1 MRRMVLGATRKLP
14 TELTRGVVEHC
25 VLALVNDGEAYAFD
39 IVRTLGA
46 RGLVTSE
53 GTIYPLLA
61 RLRRDGLVTT
71 DWRESDAGPPR
82 RYYRITR
89 EGQRALDAFTADW
102 AALREAVDGLLPAT
116 SKRGGTTT

>member
-1 MRRMVLGATRKLP
+1 MVLGATRKLP
-14 TELTRGVVEHC
+14 TELARGVVEHC
-25 VLALVNDGEAYAFD
+25 VLALVSDGEAYAFD

-71 DWRESDAGPPR
+71 DWRDSDAGPPR
-82 RYYRITR
+82 RYYRITKDGR
-89 EGQRALDAFTADW
+89 RALDAFAADW
-102 AALREAVDGLLPAT
+102 AALREAVEGLLPAT
-116 SKRGGTTT
+116 PKRGGTLP